1 MIVIIAHRLS
11 TVRNCDY
18 IYVLKDGRIVE
29 EGSFDELYRDTDSLF
44 YNMCLIQNL
53 WRTMKNEEI
62 IIMFEKEESPK
73 VEFKSDE
80 ISNSF

>member
-1 MIVIIAHRLS
+1 
-11 TVRNCDY
+11 
-18 IYVLKDGRIVE
+18 
-29 EGSFDELYRDTDSLF
+29 
-44 YNMCLIQNL
+44 
-53 WRTMKNEEI
+53 MKNEEI